1 MKKRLLALGL
11 SAVMAVSLLACGS
24 TESGSTEVDERP
36 DFVYVPEYSDWD
48 IEQPENGYINTYG
61 VLNGYMLGMMRTY
74 DNEKGTSVQEFLRY
88 SLADN
93 TLVKIPYISDN
104 DNEYVN
110 NVTLQPDGSLV
121 VCAEE
126 YIWDEKTET
135 GASHYRIV
143 NLAEDGAVTGTI
155 DLDEICKELEDKYDY
170 LYIQN
175 IAVDTEGVIYLTF
188 EQEVVAVNADGSK
201 AFDIETGSWIQG
213 MGNMPDGSVYVF
225 YYSNEG
231 KNVLAVIDKE
241 AKSFGTTYELGN
253 SNPNGFYSIVEG
265 NVMYYSDSS
274 AVHKLDLETG
284 ANEVLFDWLSADIN
298 GQYVQGVHYVDENT
312 IMAYYRD
319 WSTDEESFVKVV
331 KTDASLV
338 PVKEI
343 LTMAA
348 LMSDSEIQQD
358 VVAFNK
364 ASDTHRIE
372 LKTYL
377 NLSSMTS
384 SDYENYEQYISDAQT
399 RMLND
404 ITGKNP
410 PDIIVATEGYINKD
424 VLVEKGILEELTPY
438 LEQAGYQVEDFVQ
451 GVVNSYAVDGKLY
464 MLPSR
469 FTASTLMADS
479 AIVGDKA
486 GWTLKEALE
495 ILKNLPAGVSYSSY
509 TTPQSFVQ
517 QCLMYGYSMFVDE
530 QKGTCNFDSDEFK
543 AVLEMAKTFP
553 KEYIHDEDAMSP
565 PLRVQN
571 GEILTW
577 DMNIYNLQEI
587 QMGLAVF
594 GDKKPTFI
602 GYPGVAG
609 NGALIQGTGGNYAIC
624 TKSEYKDVAAD
635 FIIDIITEPYDTED
649 YSSWGLPVL
658 QKDLE
663 SYIESEL
670 EIEYI
675 KDEKGELILDEEGNP
690 IPEKGY
696 GGVGYG
702 DWEYTYRP
710 CTREEADIMLE
721 IINGACATNG
731 SFNTAIYSLIM
742 EDVEAYLNDQ
752 RSVDDVAALIQN
764 RVSLY
769 LMENS

>member
-1 MKKRLLALGL
+1 
-11 SAVMAVSLLACGS
+11 MAISLIACGS
-24 TESGSTEVDERP
+24 TESGSTEVDARP
-36 DFVYVPEYSDWD
+36 DFVYVPEYFNWD
-48 IEQPENGYINTYG
+48 VEQPENGYINTYG
-61 VLNGYMLGMMRTY
+61 VINGYMLGMMHTY

-88 SLADN
+88 SLTDN
-93 TLVKIPYISDN
+93 TLLKIPYVSEN

-110 NVTLQPDGSLV
+110 NVTLQTDGSLV
-121 VCAEE
+121 ACAEE
-126 YIWDEKTET
+126 YIWDEKTEM
-135 GASHYRIV
+135 GKSHYRIIS
-143 NLAEDGAVTGTI
+143 LDESGAVTGSI
-155 DLDEICKELEDKYDY
+155 SLDELCKELEDKYDY

-175 IAVDTEGVIYLTF
+175 IAVDAEGVIYLTF

-201 AFDIETGSWIQG
+201 AFNIETSSWIQG
-213 MGNMPDGSVYVF
+213 MGNMPDGSVYVT
-225 YYSNEG
+225 YYSDG
-231 KNVLAVIDKE
+231 VYALSVIDKE
-241 AKSFGTTYELGN
+241 SKSFSATYEMGN
-253 SNPNGFYSIVEG
+253 NSPNGFYSIAEG
-265 NVMYYSDSS
+265 NVMYYSDGS
-274 AVHKLDLETG
+274 AVRKLDLEAG
-284 ANEVLFDWLSADIN
+284 ANEVIFNWLGADIN

-319 WSTDEESFVKVV
+319 WSTDEENFVKVV

-338 PVKEI
+338 PEKEI

-348 LMSDSEIQQD
+348 LMSDSSIQQD

-377 NLSSMTS
+377 DLASMTS
-384 SDYENYEQYISDAQT
+384 ADYENYEQFISDAQT

-410 PDIIVATEGYINKD
+410 PDIIVATDGYINKD
-424 VLVEKGILEELTPY
+424 VLVEKGVLEELTPY
-438 LEQAGYQVEDFVQ
+438 LQKAGYETEDFVQ
-451 GVVNSYAVDGKLY
+451 GVVNSYAIDGKLY
-464 MLPSR
+464 TLPNR
-469 FTASTLMADS
+469 FSASTLMADS
-479 AIVGDKA
+479 AIVGDEA

-495 ILKNLPAGVSYSSY
+495 ILKNLPEGVSYATY

-553 KEYIHDEDAMSP
+553 KEYVHDENAMSP

-577 DMNIYNLQEI
+577 DLHIYDLQEI

-594 GDKKPTFI
+594 GDRTPTFI

-609 NGALIQGTGGNYAIC
+609 NGALIQGSGGNYAIC
-624 TKSEYKDVAAD
+624 SKSEYKDVAAE
-635 FIIDIITEPYDTED
+635 FVIDIITKPYDPED

-658 QKDLE
+658 QEDLE
-663 SYIESEL
+663 SYIDSEL
-670 EIEYI
+670 EIEYL
-675 KDEKGELILDEEGNP
+675 KDENGELILDEEGNP
-690 IPEKGY
+690 IPLNGG

-710 CTREEADIMLE
+710 STREEADIMLD
-721 IINGACATNG
+721 IINGACATSG
-731 SFNTAIYSLIM
+731 SFNASIYSLIM

-752 RSVDDVAALIQN
+752 KSVDDVAALIQN